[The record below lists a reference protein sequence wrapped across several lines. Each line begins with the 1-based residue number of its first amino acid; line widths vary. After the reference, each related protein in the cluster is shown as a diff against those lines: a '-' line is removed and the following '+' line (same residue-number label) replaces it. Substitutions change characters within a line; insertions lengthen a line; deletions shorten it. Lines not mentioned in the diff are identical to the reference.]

1 MGRAGIKRRK
11 PKRAEGRCGAE
22 LGPDDTDARRLFG
35 QFTWAAYT
43 PAGNLERH
51 RFLWRQV
58 QRNGVTGW
66 RAAVTAVLWLGAVA
80 LLAGTVISVVV
91 LLVHVLV

>member
-11 PKRAEGRCGAE
+11 PRRADRPRTAE
-22 LGPDDTDARRLFG
+22 LAPGDPDARRLFG
-35 QFTWAAYT
+35 QFTWGAYT

-51 RFLWRQV
+51 GFLWRQV

-66 RAAVTAVLWLGAVA
+66 RAAVTAVLWVGAV
-80 LLAGTVISVVV
+80 LLLFGSVISIVVV
-91 LLVHVLV
+91 LIQVVI